1 MTVSFDAKSKRILW
15 YNPMESREEALS
27 RLNET
32 TIWLDT
38 SMPKAESKDG
48 YYPVYYLND
57 DMQSIR
63 VEYEQIPEPQ
73 PTQLDNIEQTQL
85 MIMEAMADQYEQR
98 LETDLMMMDAQA
110 TTFEAVLALTEG
122 MV

>member
-1 MTVSFDAKSKRILW
+1 MLVNFDKEYRVIW
-15 YNPMESREEALS
+15 YNEEISKEDATIYLS
-27 RLNET
+27 EN

-73 PTQLDNIEQTQL
+73 PTQLDSIEQTQL
-85 MIMEAMADQYEQR
+85 LITEAMADQYEQR

>member
-73 PTQLDNIEQTQL
+73 PTQLDRIEGLLAQNVTD
-85 MIMEAMADQYEQR
+85 IENNAIDRYN
-98 LETDLMMMDAQA
+98 LELVK
-110 TTFEAVLALTEG
+110 EGVL
-122 MV
+122 